1 LRQYQVE
8 DETHFMLNCTR
19 YEILRRV
26 MWHAVEKITG
36 VRKAQFVTD
45 EEKLNALIGD
55 RFQPPE
61 DEDEQD
67 EEQVRNY
74 RKLIRAV
81 MKYITT
87 AMNQRRGLQR

>member
-1 LRQYQVE
+1 
-8 DETHFMLNCTR
+8 
-19 YEILRRV
+19 
-26 MWHAVEKITG
+26 MWQAVEEITQMS
-36 VRKAQFVTD
+36 RTQFVTD

-61 DEDEQD
+61 DEDERAEDQD
-67 EEQVRNY
+67 EVRNY

-87 AMNQRRGLQR
+87 AMNKRRGLQQR